1 MPKRRNQKTI
11 VLALGGNALIK
22 AGERGEL
29 SEQLRNVDNAMKHVA
44 KLIKQGWNLIL
55 THGNGPQVGDILLQ
69 NEMSKHT
76 VPEMPLYVCVA
87 ESQGEIGY
95 MIQETLYNRL
105 HRLSV
110 DKPIVTVITQVL
122 VDKKDRAF
130 RNPTK
135 PVGPHYLRKSALRK
149 DWKHTKTHKGFR
161 RLVPSPEPVRIVE
174 ADAIR
179 KIMDD
184 CIIIAC
190 GGGGIPVVRGRG
202 EKGLVG
208 IDAVIDKD
216 LAAEKLAEVVK
227 ADMLI
232 ILTDVDAVYLNFGK
246 PSQQRLRKAGLSEI
260 KKYYKQGHFP
270 DGSMGPKITAA
281 IRFLEKCRGRRSGRK
296 VIITSFELLDRA
308 IEGRAGTIIER

>member
-1 MPKRRNQKTI
+1 MPKPKNRRTV

-22 AGERGEL
+22 PKQRGEL
-29 SEQLRNVDNAMKHVA
+29 SEQLQNVDNAMKHIA
-44 KLIKQGWNLIL
+44 KLVKQGWKLIL

-69 NEMSKHT
+69 NEMSKNA
-76 VPEMPLYVCVA
+76 VPEMPLYICVA
-87 ESQGEIGY
+87 ESQGQIGY

-105 HRLSV
+105 HRLGI
-110 DKPIVTVITQVL
+110 DRPIVTVVTQVL

-135 PVGPHYLRKSALRK
+135 PVGPHYLKKSAMK
-149 DWKHTKTHKGFR
+149 NGWKHTKTHKGFR
-161 RLVPSPEPVRIVE
+161 RIVPSPEPVRIVE

-179 KIMDD
+179 KIKNDA
-184 CIIIAC
+184 IIIAC

-202 EKGLVG
+202 EKGLIG
-208 IDAVIDKD
+208 IEAVIDKD
-216 LAAEKLAEVVK
+216 LAAEKLADVVK

-232 ILTDVDAVYLNFGK
+232 ILTDVDAVYLNYGK
-246 PSQQRLRKAGLSEI
+246 PSQVNLRRVSLSEI

-281 IRFLEKCRGRRSGRK
+281 MRFLEKGRGRKDRK
-296 VIITSFELLDRA
+296 VIITSFELLDNA
-308 IEGRAGTIIER
+308 LEGRAGTIIER